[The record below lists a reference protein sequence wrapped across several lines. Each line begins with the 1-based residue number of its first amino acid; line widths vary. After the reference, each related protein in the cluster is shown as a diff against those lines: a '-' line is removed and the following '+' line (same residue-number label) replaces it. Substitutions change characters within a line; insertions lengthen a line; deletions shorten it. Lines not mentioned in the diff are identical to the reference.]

1 MNKADGNES
10 HEDGDME
17 TLKIETT
24 TRTTK
29 ENTHRSLIV
38 EKRNSFN
45 GRKRGPVQLF
55 ETTFQYMRHKR
66 PKELRKFVDFFL
78 WDSLRNILIEKSFR
92 HNSLEA
98 IANRLLASSG
108 PCA

>member
-1 MNKADGNES
+1 MLKMGLSISLTWSTTSLLPDSFKAITAATKDRLLKYEDTQGLDIEMLSSYFFKHYYSVFSAQMNKADGNES

-29 ENTHRSLIV
+29 ENTHRNLIV

-45 GRKRGPVQLF
+45 GRK
-55 ETTFQYMRHKR
+55 
-66 PKELRKFVDFFL
+66 
-78 WDSLRNILIEKSFR
+78 
-92 HNSLEA
+92 
-98 IANRLLASSG
+98 
-108 PCA
+108 

>member
-45 GRKRGPVQLF
+45 GRK
-55 ETTFQYMRHKR
+55 
-66 PKELRKFVDFFL
+66 
-78 WDSLRNILIEKSFR
+78 
-92 HNSLEA
+92 
-98 IANRLLASSG
+98 
-108 PCA
+108 